1 MPIQVLSQ
9 QLANQIAAG
18 EVIEGPVSV
27 VKECVEN
34 AIDADASHI
43 DIYLEKGGHA
53 AIRIVDNGKGM
64 DKADLERCVLAHA
77 TSKISSFDDL
87 QAIATLGFR
96 GEALASIA
104 SVAQLSITSHHQS
117 EEHAWVGTA
126 SPKASGQ
133 AIDWAMTPASHP
145 IGTTVSVRE
154 LFYLTPARKKFM
166 RSERSDLKTISQW
179 VERLALAQFDVGFT
193 LYNDGKKRLELPV
206 ADQWQA
212 VEKRVAILFGATF
225 LKHSVYIDHEAAG
238 MRLHGWVSLP
248 QYDRSQADQ
257 QVSYINHRYIRDK
270 VIMGA
275 VKQAYRKLLFH
286 GRHPAYVLYLDCDPK
301 TVDVNVHPSK
311 AEVRFADSRSV
322 FQLIQSALT
331 KALNDVPVYVTER
344 DVVEAEVSVQTEQPV
359 IQQTMPLQQ
368 VTDVIVTPHI
378 ATQTMIPTSADE
390 SVMVAERPAI
400 DPYQPRATTTT
411 PVTMHQEVKQ
421 VVMPWSAPEQ
431 KVVVPKHSL
440 GEAIAQCHGRYILA
454 QNAEGMIV
462 VDQHAAH
469 ERILFESLKTNT
481 LESMATQKLLV
492 PEEVPLDG
500 FDNAIASEFIDLLK
514 PLGYDIALTS
524 KGINLKAIPSILKDA
539 KHHMLITS
547 AWGQFLEH
555 QDHAMDY
562 VIDRI
567 LANMACKAAIK
578 VNHPL
583 TIVQMNAI
591 LRQMEQ
597 VPYGGLCN
605 HGRPAVRF
613 FTLAEMDGWFLRG
626 Q

>member
-64 DKADLERCVLAHA
+64 NKADLECCVLAHA

-104 SVAQLSITSHHQS
+104 SVAQLSITSYNQS
-117 EEHAWVGTA
+117 EKHAWMGTA
-126 SPKASGQ
+126 SPKASGH
-133 AIDWAMTPASHP
+133 ATYWVLTPASHP
-145 IGTTVSVRE
+145 IGTTVSVQE

-166 RSERSDLKTISQW
+166 RSERSDLKTITQW

-193 LYNDGKKRLELPV
+193 LYNDGKKRLDLPV

-212 VEKRVAILFGATF
+212 VEKRVATLFSATF

-344 DVVEAEVSVQTEQPV
+344 EISEPEVAVQNERPVVQH
-359 IQQTMPLQQ
+359 TMPLQQ
-368 VTDVIVTPHI
+368 SVELISKPAMTAEAIQSPVMEASVIL
-378 ATQTMIPTSADE
+378 
-390 SVMVAERPAI
+390 AERPAI
-400 DPYQPRATTTT
+400 DPYQPRATAATT
-411 PVTMHQEVKQ
+411 
-421 VVMPWSAPEQ
+421 VMMRQDVEQTAMSLSVPEHKTATQ
-431 KVVVPKHSL
+431 RSL

-469 ERILFESLKTNT
+469 ERILFEALKANT
-481 LESMATQKLLV
+481 LESMATQQLLV
-492 PEEVPLDG
+492 PEAIMLDG
-500 FDNAIASEFIDLLK
+500 FDKAIALEFIEVLK
-514 PLGYDIALTS
+514 PLGYNIEVTDS
-524 KGINLKAIPSILKDA
+524 DVRVQAIPSILKDA
-539 KHHMLITS
+539 KHQVLITS
-547 AWGQFLEH
+547 AWGQFLEE
-555 QDHAMDY
+555 QDHTMDY

-578 VNHPL
+578 ANHRL

-597 VPYGGLCN
+597 VPHGGLCN
-605 HGRPAVRF
+605 HGRPAVQF
-613 FTLAEMDGWFLRG
+613 FTLIEMDRWFLRG